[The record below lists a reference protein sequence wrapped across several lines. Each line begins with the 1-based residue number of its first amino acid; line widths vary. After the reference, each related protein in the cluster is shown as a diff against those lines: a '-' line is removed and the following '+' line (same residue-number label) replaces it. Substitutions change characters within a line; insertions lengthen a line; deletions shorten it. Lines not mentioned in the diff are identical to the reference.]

1 MPRDTPTRPRYETE
15 LAEPVTAFL
24 ESQGYVVRSE
34 VNGCDIVG
42 LRDGR
47 MVVVELK
54 RNFTV
59 SLLAQA
65 ADRQRV
71 ADAVYVALPRP
82 GEPLRGKRWRTLRHL
97 LRRLELG
104 LLFVSFST
112 GKPKVQ
118 LVFHPAPFDRKR
130 DHRRRQVLLHETG
143 GRSSDFNRG
152 GSSRRKLVTAY
163 RENALHIA
171 CALETVG
178 ESSPAALRALGTGPR
193 TRAIL
198 YDNVYGWFE
207 RVDRGVY
214 RLQSAGREALAEYP
228 DLAEHYRSEIRR
240 LR

>member
-24 ESQGYVVRSE
+24 ESQGYVVRARSTGATSWGF
-34 VNGCDIVG
+34 VTA
-42 LRDGR
+42 DGR
-47 MVVVELK
+47 RGTQTE
-54 RNFTV
+54 FYGD
-59 SLLAQA
+59 A
-65 ADRQRV
+65 AGSGRRQTAV

-82 GEPLRGKRWRTLRHL
+82 GNPCAENAGA
-97 LRRLELG
+97 
-104 LLFVSFST
+104 FSAISCGDWSWGAFCLVFG

-118 LVFHPAPFDRKR
+118 LCFIPPFDRKR

-143 GRSSDFNRG
+143 GRSSDSAGRQQPPQTGHRLPRG
-152 GSSRRKLVTAY
+152 MPPHR
-163 RENALHIA
+163 
-171 CALETVG
+171 
-178 ESSPAALRALGTGPR
+178 LRARNGRGKLSGRAARPGTGPK

-198 YDNVYGWFE
+198 YDSVMAGSNAWTGAST
-207 RVDRGVY
+207 